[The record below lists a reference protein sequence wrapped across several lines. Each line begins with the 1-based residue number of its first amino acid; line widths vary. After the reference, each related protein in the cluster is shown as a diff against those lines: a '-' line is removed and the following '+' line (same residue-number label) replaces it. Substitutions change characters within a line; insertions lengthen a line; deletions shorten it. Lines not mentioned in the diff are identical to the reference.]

1 MTKEQAL
8 QEYASFIKEEYN
20 DEWDGKGGIQGLLYT
35 KVGEDEEYDLQVSY
49 DFDNQ
54 LLITELTCDDGNG
67 YTYKEKVLYED
78 LFYDFSV
85 LYSYAH
91 EIVEKEFNR
100 EDIEF

>member
-8 QEYASFIKEEYN
+8 QEYASFIKSEYN

-35 KVGEDEEYDLQVSY
+35 QVGEYEEYDLQVSY

-54 LLITELTCDDGNG
+54 KLIVELTYDDGNG
-67 YTYKEKVLYED
+67 YSFEEYCEYED
-78 LFYDFSV
+78 LFYDFDA

-91 EIVEKEFNR
+91 EIVRKEFKR